1 MRNSNNNKNGM
12 SKKEEEYEKFG
23 EWGEIKGGNTI
34 RELDIADLVEEKLK
48 NNPIKNVAVE
58 KKKEKK
64 VTFEREISHSDI
76 KYKKNFYLSFPAIS
90 MLNDLKIKHPN
101 VNVRISKI
109 VESAIK
115 HYYKYINEEGGTQE
129 E

>member
-1 MRNSNNNKNGM
+1 MGKLNNKNGV
-12 SKKEEEYEKFG
+12 SQGEEEYEKFA
-23 EWGEIKGGNTI
+23 EWGEVKGGHTI

-48 NNPIKNVAVE
+48 NNPIKNVAIE
-58 KKKEKK
+58 TKKEKK
-64 VTFEREISHSDI
+64 VNIEREYDHSDT
-76 KYKKNFYLSFPAIS
+76 KYKKNFYLGFPIIR

-115 HYYKYINEEGGTQE
+115 HYYKYIMEEGGTQE
-129 E
+129 D

>member
-1 MRNSNNNKNGM
+1 M
-12 SKKEEEYEKFG
+12 G
-23 EWGEIKGGNTI
+23 EVKGGHTI

-48 NNPIKNVAVE
+48 NNPIKNVAIE
-58 KKKEKK
+58 TKKEKK
-64 VTFEREISHSDI
+64 VNIEREYDHSDT
-76 KYKKNFYLSFPAIS
+76 KYKKNFYLGFPIIR

-115 HYYKYINEEGGTQE
+115 HYYKYIMEEGGTQE
-129 E
+129 D